1 MDIRR
6 NLKTNWITLKRSY
19 FFWIIC
25 LIDYIFL
32 ALYDTKTFLSINSY
46 EQAIYR
52 YNMQQFFIVL
62 TIIFLVQ
69 PVFSEKT
76 LRIMR
81 NYMMIYNKNL
91 KTEIYG
97 VLLLNSI
104 VNIVGF
110 LSGQIILLLINIF
123 ASTEIYS
130 DLWGVNMF
138 VVVMEI
144 QISLFLI
151 MGLRLIFR
159 KDMLVYSIFF
169 MIIILSIASNNI
181 LFGIPLT
188 MNMVGIS
195 SQEYY
200 VTFGK
205 ELWIG
210 RIILLAISIVLF
222 KIGIKYFENNWK
234 KEK

>member
-1 MDIRR
+1 
-6 NLKTNWITLKRSY
+6 
-19 FFWIIC
+19 
-25 LIDYIFL
+25 
-32 ALYDTKTFLSINSY
+32 
-46 EQAIYR
+46 
-52 YNMQQFFIVL
+52 
-62 TIIFLVQ
+62 
-69 PVFSEKT
+69 
-76 LRIMR
+76 
-81 NYMMIYNKNL
+81 
-91 KTEIYG
+91 
-97 VLLLNSI
+97 
-104 VNIVGF
+104 
-110 LSGQIILLLINIF
+110 
-123 ASTEIYS
+123 
-130 DLWGVNMF
+130 
-138 VVVMEI
+138 MEI